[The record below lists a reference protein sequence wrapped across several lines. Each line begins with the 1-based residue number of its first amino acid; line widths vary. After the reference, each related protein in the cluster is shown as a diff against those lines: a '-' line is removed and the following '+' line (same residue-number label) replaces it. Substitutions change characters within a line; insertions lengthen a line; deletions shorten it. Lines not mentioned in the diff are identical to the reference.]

1 MAVSATEPAA
11 STATTEPSAT
21 TAMRPPPAAEARDFS
36 ESDWIVRLRLM
47 RTAFV
52 LFVCFELIYFLV
64 DIGPTPALGLHSVT
78 LLIAALVLAATT
90 MRWFARRW
98 RPIAF
103 AALSLAFALTAALTL
118 MTGKTE
124 PLLITVALG
133 LVGTAATMPWS
144 TICQAALT
152 ITGAGAMA
160 VPMLASQVP
169 ADQAAYSWFGLLIAA
184 ALGHF
189 IVAAAEHHRAEIA
202 RWAKSVQTGHE
213 QLRQSESKLRRVL
226 EASGDAI
233 SINRLSD
240 GRYLDFNQCFCEIS
254 GYKREE
260 ALGRTALELG
270 LWLDRDQLRTFM
282 RRLRAERQVR
292 NMECIFHM
300 KDGRAVPYLLSAAL
314 MELDGEE
321 CIVAAARNI
330 SQLKQS
336 EQDLRSAYQTLA
348 AQIET
353 LNHSRELLRAEIA
366 QREAAQRRMAE
377 SEARFRRVFESSLDA
392 ICIIDLAGWRILD
405 CNSDFFRMVERRRK
419 DVVGHTIAEL
429 DVWISERRLRE
440 VTELVLSMGV
450 VRNLEVEFRRPG
462 GGTTPCLLS
471 AVISEID
478 GRPCLLAFSRD
489 ISHLKRTQRELI
501 AAREAALAASQAKSE
516 FLSSMSHE
524 IRTPMNAILG
534 MADLLW
540 ETPLSAEQR
549 RYLHTMRAN
558 GASLL
563 ALVDDVLDLAK
574 IESGRLGLERSE
586 FSLVE
591 LAESVMETL
600 GIRAHEKGLELAL
613 HIRPGVPT
621 ALVGDPLR
629 LRQILVNLVGNAIKF
644 TERGEVVIAI
654 EVAAPPAIAEA
665 TEAATVDADDRGPN
679 GAEPAANRVLL
690 RFAVR
695 DTGIGIPAEKLET
708 IFSSF
713 TQGDSTTTRKYG
725 GSGLGLAI
733 VKRLVELKGG
743 RIRVE
748 SRPGVGSTFSFIVP
762 FDVRPGA
769 PAVEQLGAAHSLAG
783 ARLLIADGTP
793 AGRAVAAEMLELA
806 GAAVDQAPDGAAAIG
821 QIDRA
826 RAAGR
831 PYDVVLADC
840 RIPASDAL
848 GHHVRADDGEALVVM
863 LTADD
868 LPARFARLRAAGFG
882 ESHRCR
888 HLFKPIR
895 RAELLAVVA
904 AARAG
909 GLSEAA
915 SLGYHDGGANG
926 GGDSSEAPAPSAPLP
941 ASEGAMA
948 QTCAVPL
955 RRPRRILLAEDSFDN
970 RLVIEGYLRNTPY
983 SLDYAADGKAAVRK
997 ATSESYDA
1005 ILMDL
1010 QMPVMDGYAAV
1021 SEIRR
1026 WERENHRSP
1035 TPIIALT
1042 ASTHEEAARRSL
1054 EMGCNSRV
1062 TKPVKRPTLLKALDD
1077 ALEPHGAEKAA
1088 TQPEAPAQPGHIAPG
1103 SSSIGAPSSFGGGD
1117 CADSGEIR
1125 GRIVVH
1131 VDDDLRDL
1139 VPGFLARKRDDAAAV
1154 VAAAERGA
1162 REAVARLGHKLK
1174 GEGGGFGLEAISEIG
1189 RGLERAAAGGDFDG
1203 ARRLAGELVDF
1214 LDRLQIVYQPMEE

>member
-1 MAVSATEPAA
+1 
-11 STATTEPSAT
+11 TATTEPSAT

-189 IVAAAEHHRAEIA
+189 IVAAAEHHRAVIA

-558 GASLL
+558 GATLL
-563 ALVDDVLDLAK
+563 ALVDDVLDLVK

-613 HIRPGVPT
+613 H
-621 ALVGDPLR
+621 
-629 LRQILVNLVGNAIKF
+629 
-644 TERGEVVIAI
+644 
-654 EVAAPPAIAEA
+654 
-665 TEAATVDADDRGPN
+665 
-679 GAEPAANRVLL
+679 
-690 RFAVR
+690 
-695 DTGIGIPAEKLET
+695 
-708 IFSSF
+708 
-713 TQGDSTTTRKYG
+713 
-725 GSGLGLAI
+725 
-733 VKRLVELKGG
+733 
-743 RIRVE
+743 
-748 SRPGVGSTFSFIVP
+748 
-762 FDVRPGA
+762 
-769 PAVEQLGAAHSLAG
+769 
-783 ARLLIADGTP
+783 
-793 AGRAVAAEMLELA
+793 
-806 GAAVDQAPDGAAAIG
+806 
-821 QIDRA
+821 
-826 RAAGR
+826 
-831 PYDVVLADC
+831 
-840 RIPASDAL
+840 
-848 GHHVRADDGEALVVM
+848 
-863 LTADD
+863 
-868 LPARFARLRAAGFG
+868 
-882 ESHRCR
+882 
-888 HLFKPIR
+888 
-895 RAELLAVVA
+895 
-904 AARAG
+904 
-909 GLSEAA
+909 
-915 SLGYHDGGANG
+915 
-926 GGDSSEAPAPSAPLP
+926 
-941 ASEGAMA
+941 
-948 QTCAVPL
+948 
-955 RRPRRILLAEDSFDN
+955 
-970 RLVIEGYLRNTPY
+970 
-983 SLDYAADGKAAVRK
+983 
-997 ATSESYDA
+997 
-1005 ILMDL
+1005 
-1010 QMPVMDGYAAV
+1010 
-1021 SEIRR
+1021 
-1026 WERENHRSP
+1026 
-1035 TPIIALT
+1035 
-1042 ASTHEEAARRSL
+1042 
-1054 EMGCNSRV
+1054 
-1062 TKPVKRPTLLKALDD
+1062 
-1077 ALEPHGAEKAA
+1077 
-1088 TQPEAPAQPGHIAPG
+1088 
-1103 SSSIGAPSSFGGGD
+1103 
-1117 CADSGEIR
+1117 
-1125 GRIVVH
+1125 
-1131 VDDDLRDL
+1131 
-1139 VPGFLARKRDDAAAV
+1139 
-1154 VAAAERGA
+1154 
-1162 REAVARLGHKLK
+1162 
-1174 GEGGGFGLEAISEIG
+1174 
-1189 RGLERAAAGGDFDG
+1189 
-1203 ARRLAGELVDF
+1203 
-1214 LDRLQIVYQPMEE
+1214 